1 MYPGPAS
8 GSAPVK
14 EKELRI
20 ALVCYGGVSLA
31 VYMHG
36 VTKELWKLVK
46 ASQRHHA
53 PRHAGGEAADTE
65 TVYADLLA
73 RIGETLSLRVLIDT
87 VAGASAGG
95 INGVLLARGLA
106 HDLPLECLTDL
117 WLENTDVTRLLNP
130 DKMATRWS
138 KWFLHPV
145 LWLILRRFGH
155 LADDAETR
163 AKLSL
168 FVRSRWFEPPFSG
181 DRLAEFLLEAAE
193 GMGPARHPAASLLP
207 AGLPL
212 TLAVTVTD
220 YHGFRQT
227 IPAHAPPRIE
237 EREHRHVLNFA
248 YRRGADGRVESDFG
262 DDALPGLIFAARAT
276 ASFPGAFPPAQLSQM
291 DALVDRRGSAWPTR
305 DRFVHRN
312 FKAHRDAGL
321 KPESASFIDGS
332 VLNNKPFAE
341 ALAALEGRPAYREV
355 DRRIVYIDPNPT
367 PPPAPGH
374 QPPPPGFFRT
384 IKGALSDIP
393 RNEPVRDELAAIAV
407 TNQRVDRLRAVLEAA
422 RPRVRALVEEVLDG
436 DIPDAPTAAQVR
448 SWREAAGTR
457 AAQAAGFAYEAYVR
471 LKIDGVL
478 DRLARLLSR
487 VTEVQ
492 PEGPRG
498 QRLREGLTAWAAA
511 RRVVPE
517 WLDTPGLTADG
528 KMPAWVGFLRD
539 FDAGF
544 RARRLRFVIREVNR
558 LYEMAGQGVYA
569 DTTHQGLD
577 DFKTTLYDALEELR
591 ALETG
596 AALSDAD
603 RAAVVAAMAPALD
616 PPHAVPSVDAYD
628 RALGVLAAALGMEQR
643 SREMDEVFALMGLA
657 WLGVTARSELFL
669 AYLGFGFWDV
679 LTFSTSGWR
688 ELDEFNHIKVDRISP
703 TDSRML
709 RSAGAPTSLR
719 GARFNMFGGF
729 FSRADREHD
738 YLLGRLHAA
747 ERAIDMVVDAAG
759 ADAIP
764 PAEARAFK
772 LRAFRAILEAETV
785 RLGADSGAI
794 RRAEAWIADC
804 EATAGLGRAVMQAA
818 D

>member
-1 MYPGPAS
+1 M
-8 GSAPVK
+8 K

-53 PRHAGGEAADTE
+53 PRHAAGAASDTE
-65 TVYADLLA
+65 IVYADLLA
-73 RIGETLSLRVLIDT
+73 RIGDRLSLRVLIDT

-106 HDLPLECLTDL
+106 HDLPQDCLTDL
-117 WLENTDVTRLLNP
+117 WLDNTDVTRLLNP
-130 DKMATRWS
+130 EKMARRWS
-138 KWFLHPV
+138 KWFLHPILWV
-145 LWLILRRFGH
+145 LLRRVRL
-155 LADDAETR
+155 LAGDAETR
-163 AKLSL
+163 SKLSL
-168 FVRSRWFEPPFSG
+168 FIRSRWFQPPFSG
-181 DRLAEFLLEAAE
+181 DRLAEMLLDAARA
-193 GMGPARHPAASLLP
+193 MGPVRHPAASLLP

-227 IPAHAPPRIE
+227 IPAHDPPLIE
-237 EREHRHVLNFA
+237 EREHRHTLTFA

-276 ASFPGAFPPAQLSQM
+276 SSFPGAFPPAQLRQM
-291 DALVDRRGSAWPTR
+291 DALLARRGESWPAR
-305 DRFVHRN
+305 DRFLKGN

-321 KPESASFIDGS
+321 KAEDASFIDGS

-355 DRRIVYIDPNPT
+355 DRRIVYIDPNPV
-367 PPPAPGH
+367 PPPVAGH

-393 RNEPVRDELAAIAV
+393 RNEPVRDELAAIAG
-407 TNQRVDRLRAVLEAA
+407 TNQRVDRLRAVLDAA
-422 RPRVRALVEEVLDG
+422 RPRVHALVEEVLEG
-436 DIPDAPTAAQVR
+436 GLPDAPTADQVR
-448 SWREAAGTR
+448 RWREAAGTR

-478 DRLARLLSR
+478 DRLARSLSR
-487 VTEVQ
+487 ILDLQ
-492 PEGPRG
+492 PDGPRAMA
-498 QRLREGLTAWAAA
+498 LRAGLGAWAKA

-528 KMPAWVGFLRD
+528 KLPVWVGFLRD
-539 FDAGF
+539 FDSGF

-558 LYEMAGQGVYA
+558 LYEMAGEGA
-569 DTTHQGLD
+569 FSDTTHQGLD
-577 DFKTTLYDALEELR
+577 DFKVTLYEALESLR
-591 ALETG
+591 AAERG
-596 AALSDAD
+596 EALTEAE
-603 RAAVVAAMAPALD
+603 RTAVAQALAPALVL
-616 PPHAVPSVDAYD
+616 PPVVPDVEAFD
-628 RALGVLAAALGMEQR
+628 AALPILAGRFGLEAH

-657 WLGVTARSELFL
+657 WLGAAARAELFL

-679 LTFSTSGWR
+679 LTFATSGWR
-688 ELDEFNHIKVDRISP
+688 ELDEFNHIKVDRIAPS
-703 TDSRML
+703 DSRML
-709 RSAGAPTSLR
+709 RAAGAPTSLR

-759 ADAIP
+759 PGAIP
-764 PAEARAFK
+764 AEEAKRFK
-772 LRAFRAILEAETV
+772 LRAFRAVLDSEYA
-785 RLGADSGAI
+785 RLGDSSAAI
-794 RRAEAWIADC
+794 RKAEAWVADC
-804 EATAGLGRAVMQAA
+804 ESALAAEPEDRLAA